1 MKRYAFTMIELVFV
15 IVVLG
20 ILAAVAL
27 PKLSGT
33 VKSAQ
38 IAKAQGDVAAIRS
51 SIASA
56 RQKML
61 VTGRNTYPSKL
72 DQLAGT
78 TSSEGNALF
87 DSNGTITILTYPIYA
102 GGTGS
107 SGKWKKTAANTYTF
121 TVDTTPVTFKYTSG
135 TGIFDCHGQNGTSG
149 TAFDYC
155 KNIAE

>member
-61 VTGRNTYPSKL
+61 VLGKNAYPSKL
-72 DQLAGT
+72 DQLGGT
-78 TSSEGNALF
+78 ASSEGNALF
-87 DSNGTITILTYPIYA
+87 DSNGSIPILTYPIYA
-102 GGTGS
+102 GSSSS
-107 SGKWKKTAANTYTF
+107 SGKWRKTANNTYSF
-121 TVDTTPVTFKYTSG
+121 IVDTTPVTFTYTPG
-135 TGIFDCHGQNGTSG
+135 TGIFDCTHGVATQ
-149 TAFDYC
+149 AQKYC
-155 KNIAE
+155 KKITE